1 MENKITILN
10 QKNNCGLSI
19 RPFILVKI
27 FDFVYG
33 RPMDKF
39 LDDIN

>member
-10 QKNNCGLSI
+10 QKNCGLSI

-27 FDFVYG
+27 FDFYG
-33 RPMDKF
+33 RPSGKF
-39 LDDIN
+39 LKNRT